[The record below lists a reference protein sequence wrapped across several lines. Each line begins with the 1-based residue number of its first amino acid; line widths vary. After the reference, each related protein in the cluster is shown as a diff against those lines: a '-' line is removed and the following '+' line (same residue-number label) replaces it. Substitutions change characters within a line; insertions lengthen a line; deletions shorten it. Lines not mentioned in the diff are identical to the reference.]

1 MHCAVFFHRSSR
13 SKGGGDIDVN
23 TSPVTSAVGSM
34 STEPL
39 VGAETHGARHT
50 LHGNSSTLAVDKGGA
65 GGVVHPSTATK
76 KTPKKRMPKA
86 SPTAS
91 AFTPLVLHSTQ
102 QPLQMQHHQHNLQQ
116 YQVPA
121 AATGRSPSNISRS
134 YSTEAASGL
143 LNMFNDRTATLG
155 PPSSAAETSPSSQQ
169 RHGFATAANAEILD
183 DASMLGYSLG
193 HQLDFA
199 TNDAASESIT
209 SLARPMVAAGSM
221 SIVAPTYNDMMRAG
235 KFPEPS
241 PAACGKRKMDE
252 IAAAHMLAGVVSRAT
267 DAINSTSNGGEL
279 PSPNKRSNGSVTGTA
294 AIASASTMPA
304 EGANRQSSLSEYLAG
319 VFEDE
324 DTATPPPPPVED
336 FAPNSPFSAAAAA
349 IAGRSM
355 VGSGL
360 ALQIINP
367 DTLGGHDSSL
377 FRRHLLNG
385 QASPRTPWDCQLEA
399 LVR

>member
-1 MHCAVFFHRSSR
+1 MFTFVVL
-13 SKGGGDIDVN
+13 KGGGDIDVN
-23 TSPVTSAVGSM
+23 TSPVMSAVGSM

-39 VGAETHGARHT
+39 GGAETHGAQHAPS
-50 LHGNSSTLAVDKGGA
+50 GKNSVPTVDKGVP
-65 GGVVHPSTATK
+65 GGEGHPSTAK
-76 KTPKKRMPKA
+76 KTPKKRVPKA
-86 SPTAS
+86 SAAVSAS
-91 AFTPLVLHSTQ
+91 TPLVQKNKQ
-102 QPLQMQHHQHNLQQ
+102 QPQQMQHYQHNLQQ
-116 YQVPA
+116 YQVP

-134 YSTEAASGL
+134 YSSEAASGL

-155 PPSSAAETSPSSQQ
+155 PPSSAADTSPSSQQ
-169 RHGFATAANAEILD
+169 KHGFTTAANAAILD
-183 DASMLGYSLG
+183 DASMPSYSPG
-193 HQLDFA
+193 HRLDFA
-199 TNDAASESIT
+199 NNDAASESMT
-209 SLARPMVAAGSM
+209 TLAQPIVAPGSM
-221 SIVAPTYNDMMRAG
+221 SIVAPTYDDMIQAG

-267 DAINSTSNGGEL
+267 DGMNSSSNGEL
-279 PSPNKRSNGSVTGTA
+279 PSPNKRSNGVTGTA
-294 AIASASTMPA
+294 TITSALTMPA

-349 IAGRSM
+349 IADADFTSLSGSSM
-355 VGSGL
+355 VGRGL
-360 ALQIINP
+360 ALHIVNP
-367 DTLGGHDSSL
+367 DTLGGHENSL